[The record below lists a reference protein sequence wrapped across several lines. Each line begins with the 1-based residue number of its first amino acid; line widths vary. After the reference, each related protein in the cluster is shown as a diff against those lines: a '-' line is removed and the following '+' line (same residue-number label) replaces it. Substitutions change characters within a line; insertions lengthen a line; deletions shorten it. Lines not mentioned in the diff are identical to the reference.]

1 MPVARRVFFSF
12 HYSRDIW
19 RANVVRNCWLTHT
32 DRTAAGF
39 WDASLWEE
47 AKLRGRQAIEQMIDD
62 ALIGT
67 SVTVVLIGA
76 ETAFRD
82 YVQYE
87 VVQSYEKRKGL
98 LGIYIHRIGN
108 QRSEI
113 DRQGR
118 NPFDRVYFEN
128 NGRRTYLSEVYPS
141 YHWFRDNGYLNI
153 GSWIDEAAYFA
164 GR

>member
-1 MPVARRVFFSF
+1 VARRAFFSF

-19 RANVVRNCWLTHT
+19 RANVVRNCWLTHK

-47 AKLRGRQAIEQMIDD
+47 AKKKGRNAIKQMIDR

-76 ETAFRD
+76 ETAYRD

-87 VVQSYEKRKGL
+87 VTESHNQRKGL
-98 LGIYIHRIGN
+98 LGIYIHRIAN
-108 QRSEI
+108 QRNEA
-113 DRQGR
+113 DAQGD
-118 NPFDRVYFEN
+118 NPFKQFYFEN
-128 NGRRTYLSEVYPS
+128 NGRRTYLSEIYPT
-141 YHWFRDNGYLNI
+141 YHWFRDDGYLNI
-153 GSWIDEAAYFA
+153 GSWIEAAAYA
-164 GR
+164 VGR